1 MSKNIVQESQN
12 LAFIVR
18 ITSVI
23 NLLFLGVS
31 MKKILAGRINHI
43 FSGILCI
50 FFAFGVAY
58 ADDAQRT
65 KNVLRAA
72 DAMVLKL
79 KHKNKEITDSQYL
92 ELLEKCN
99 DSGNE
104 FCSSFIGVF
113 YCNNHDCR
121 KAYPYYL
128 KSINVPLSQ
137 YSLGQMYQNGSGV
150 LQSLDKSIYY
160 FKMCAM
166 GGDNDCAMGISKS
179 YAQSSEF
186 KEAFAWGKIYLALGG
201 EFAKKL
207 AFYELTE
214 RCRQFMSKTEI
225 QQADTI
231 AQEICKTIPA
241 CNL

>member
-1 MSKNIVQESQN
+1 MKKNISC
-12 LAFIVR
+12 
-18 ITSVI
+18 S
-23 NLLFLGVS
+23 
-31 MKKILAGRINHI
+31 INHI
-43 FSGILCI
+43 LYVILSI
-50 FFAFGVAY
+50 FFAFDVAY
-58 ADDAQRT
+58 ADDVHPA
-65 KNVLRAA
+65 KNILRAA
-72 DAMVLKL
+72 DAMILKF

-137 YSLGQMYQNGSGV
+137 YRLGQMYQNGSGV
-150 LQSLDKSIYY
+150 LQNLDKSIYY

-166 GGDNDCAMGISKS
+166 GGAKDCAMGLSKN
-179 YAQSSEF
+179 YAQKSEF

-201 EFAKKL
+201 EFGMDGKKL
-207 AFYELTE
+207 TFPEYTE
-214 RCRQFMSKTEI
+214 RCRKFMSETEI

-231 AQEICKTIPA
+231 AQGICKTIPV

>member
-1 MSKNIVQESQN
+1 
-12 LAFIVR
+12 
-18 ITSVI
+18 
-23 NLLFLGVS
+23 
-31 MKKILAGRINHI
+31 MKKILVGRISHI
-43 FSGILCI
+43 LCGILGI

-58 ADDAQRT
+58 ADGAQRT

-72 DAMVLKL
+72 DAMVLQL

-99 DSGNE
+99 GSGNE

-113 YCNNHDCR
+113 YCSNNDCR

-137 YSLGQMYQNGSGV
+137 YSLGQMYQSGSGV

-166 GGDNDCAMGISKS
+166 GGDKDCAMGISKS
-179 YAQSSEF
+179 YAQKSEF

-201 EFAKKL
+201 EFGMDGKKL
-207 AFYELTE
+207 TFHEYTE
-214 RCRQFMSKTEI
+214 RCRKFMSKTEI

-231 AQEICKTIPA
+231 AQGICKTIPV